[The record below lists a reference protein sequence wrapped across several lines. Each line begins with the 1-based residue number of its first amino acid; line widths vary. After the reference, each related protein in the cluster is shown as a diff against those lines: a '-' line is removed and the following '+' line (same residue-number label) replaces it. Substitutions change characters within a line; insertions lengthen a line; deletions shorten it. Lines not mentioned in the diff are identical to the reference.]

1 MEGIIVLDKPQDF
14 TSFDAVA
21 VVRGLTRER
30 RIGHTGTL
38 DPMATGV
45 LPLLL
50 GRATKAVSLL
60 PETAKTYEASFRFGE
75 AYTTGDVTG
84 EVIKTDETPVLRAA
98 LETALDSFRGDILQV
113 PPMYS
118 AVSVNGQRLY
128 KLARQ
133 GIEIEREAR
142 PVHIAELTLLEY
154 NENEKTGK
162 LHVTCSK
169 GTYIRTLI
177 EDIAQKCGTVGAMTA
192 LRRTAA
198 CGFTLADAVS
208 LDTLKAM
215 KENGES
221 FDEILRP
228 VEKLFSM
235 LTAVSVTPAQA
246 QRYLNGGALTIS
258 RCRAPK
264 IAMPEARRSRC
275 TKTARSSWD
284 LLARKTENSNTLSHF
299 QKNERESA
307 HARHSQYGRNT
318 KVHRRE
324 KNGGRARRV

>member
-133 GIEIEREAR
+133 GIEAEIHTIEGSVEIAPAVGLSDAIFDIVSSGGTLVSNGLREVETVLRSEAAL
-142 PVHIAELTLLEY
+142 IA
-154 NENEKTGK
+154 
-162 LHVTCSK
+162 CP
-169 GTYIRTLI
+169 
-177 EDIAQKCGTVGAMTA
+177 
-192 LRRTAA
+192 
-198 CGFTLADAVS
+198 S
-208 LDTLKAM
+208 LDADKRSQTEQLVFRFRSIRESRDM
-215 KENGES
+215 KYVLMN
-221 FDEILRP
+221 LP
-228 VEKLFSM
+228 VEKVAEA
-235 LTAVSVTPAQA
+235 TALLPGMRSPTILPLAQEGWCSLHAVIGKA
-246 QRYLNGGALTIS
+246 QLWERIERLKAIGAEGILV
-258 RCRAPK
+258 
-264 IAMPEARRSRC
+264 
-275 TKTARSSWD
+275 
-284 LLARKTENSNTLSHF
+284 LALENMI
-299 QKNERESA
+299 R
-307 HARHSQYGRNT
+307 
-318 KVHRRE
+318 
-324 KNGGRARRV
+324 

>member
-1 MEGIIVLDKPQDF
+1 
-14 TSFDAVA
+14 
-21 VVRGLTRER
+21 
-30 RIGHTGTL
+30 
-38 DPMATGV
+38 
-45 LPLLL
+45 
-50 GRATKAVSLL
+50 
-60 PETAKTYEASFRFGE
+60 
-75 AYTTGDVTG
+75 
-84 EVIKTDETPVLRAA
+84 
-98 LETALDSFRGDILQV
+98 
-113 PPMYS
+113 MYS

-128 KLARQ
+128 MLARQ
-133 GIEIEREAR
+133 GIDIERDAR

-154 NENEKTGK
+154 HEHETTGK

-264 IAMPEARRSRC
+264 IAMPEGTQVALYEDGE
-275 TKTARSSWD
+275 KF
-284 LLARKTENSNTLSHF
+284 LGLARAENGEFKYVKSFS
-299 QKNERESA
+299 
-307 HARHSQYGRNT
+307 
-318 KVHRRE
+318 E
-324 KNGGRARRV
+324 K

>member
-21 VVRGLTRER
+21 VVRGLMRER

-133 GIEIEREAR
+133 GIEVEREAR

-215 KENGES
+215 KESGES

-235 LTAVSVTPAQA
+235 FTAVSVTPAQA

-264 IAMPEARRSRC
+264 IAMPEGTQVALYEDGE
-275 TKTARSSWD
+275 KF
-284 LLARKTENSNTLSHF
+284 LGLARAENGEFKYVKSFS
-299 QKNERESA
+299 
-307 HARHSQYGRNT
+307 
-318 KVHRRE
+318 E
-324 KNGGRARRV
+324 K

>member
-21 VVRGLTRER
+21 VVRGLTHER

-98 LETALDSFRGDILQV
+98 LEIALDSFRGDILQV

-133 GIEIEREAR
+133 GIEVEREAR

-162 LHVTCSK
+162 LHVT
-169 GTYIRTLI
+169 
-177 EDIAQKCGTVGAMTA
+177 
-192 LRRTAA
+192 
-198 CGFTLADAVS
+198 
-208 LDTLKAM
+208 
-215 KENGES
+215 
-221 FDEILRP
+221 
-228 VEKLFSM
+228 
-235 LTAVSVTPAQA
+235 
-246 QRYLNGGALTIS
+246 
-258 RCRAPK
+258 
-264 IAMPEARRSRC
+264 
-275 TKTARSSWD
+275 
-284 LLARKTENSNTLSHF
+284 
-299 QKNERESA
+299 
-307 HARHSQYGRNT
+307 
-318 KVHRRE
+318 
-324 KNGGRARRV
+324 

>member
-133 GIEIEREAR
+133 GQEVAREPR
-142 PVHIAELTLLEY
+142 FIRVSKFDLLSW
-154 NENEKTGK
+154 ENPKAKFILSCT
-162 LHVTCSK
+162 K
-169 GTYIRTLI
+169 GTYVRTLCHDLGKRI
-177 EDIAQKCGTVGAMTA
+177 GCGARMTA
-192 LRRTAA
+192 LRRISSDKFNVAEA
-198 CGFTLADAVS
+198 VTLDELSQMSPSTIKKILIPVRSAVPS
-208 LDTLKAM
+208 LA
-215 KENGES
+215 
-221 FDEILRP
+221 F
-228 VEKLFSM
+228 
-235 LTAVSVTPAQA
+235 
-246 QRYLNGGALTIS
+246 
-258 RCRAPK
+258 
-264 IAMPEARRSRC
+264 
-275 TKTARSSWD
+275 
-284 LLARKTENSNTLSHF
+284 
-299 QKNERESA
+299 
-307 HARHSQYGRNT
+307 
-318 KVHRRE
+318 
-324 KNGGRARRV
+324 

>member
-128 KLARQ
+128 KL
-133 GIEIEREAR
+133 
-142 PVHIAELTLLEY
+142 TLLEY

-228 VEKLFSM
+228 VETLFSM

-264 IAMPEARRSRC
+264 IAMPEGTQVALYEDGE
-275 TKTARSSWD
+275 KF
-284 LLARKTENSNTLSHF
+284 LGLARAENGEFKYVKSFS
-299 QKNERESA
+299 
-307 HARHSQYGRNT
+307 
-318 KVHRRE
+318 E
-324 KNGGRARRV
+324 K

>member
-133 GIEIEREAR
+133 GIEVEREAR

-154 NENEKTGK
+154 NENGK
-162 LHVTCSK
+162 NRQAARHVLERHVYPHADRRHCPK
-169 GTYIRTLI
+169 MRHGRCH
-177 EDIAQKCGTVGAMTA
+177 DGAQKN
-192 LRRTAA
+192 
-198 CGFTLADAVS
+198 S
-208 LDTLKAM
+208 
-215 KENGES
+215 
-221 FDEILRP
+221 
-228 VEKLFSM
+228 
-235 LTAVSVTPAQA
+235 SV
-246 QRYLNGGALTIS
+246 RLY
-258 RCRAPK
+258 
-264 IAMPEARRSRC
+264 ARRR
-275 TKTARSSWD
+275 R
-284 LLARKTENSNTLSHF
+284 LA
-299 QKNERESA
+299 
-307 HARHSQYGRNT
+307 
-318 KVHRRE
+318 
-324 KNGGRARRV
+324 

>member
-1 MEGIIVLDKPQDF
+1 
-14 TSFDAVA
+14 
-21 VVRGLTRER
+21 
-30 RIGHTGTL
+30 
-38 DPMATGV
+38 
-45 LPLLL
+45 
-50 GRATKAVSLL
+50 
-60 PETAKTYEASFRFGE
+60 
-75 AYTTGDVTG
+75 
-84 EVIKTDETPVLRAA
+84 
-98 LETALDSFRGDILQV
+98 
-113 PPMYS
+113 MYS

-133 GIEIEREAR
+133 GIEVEREAR

-264 IAMPEARRSRC
+264 IAMPEGTQVALYEDGE
-275 TKTARSSWD
+275 KF
-284 LLARKTENSNTLSHF
+284 LGLARAENGEFKYVKSFS
-299 QKNERESA
+299 K
-307 HARHSQYGRNT
+307 
-318 KVHRRE
+318 K
-324 KNGGRARRV
+324 

>member
-50 GRATKAVSLL
+50 GPRHKSRVGFCR
-60 PETAKTYEASFRFGE
+60 ETAKTYEASFRFGE

-133 GIEIEREAR
+133 GIEIERE
-142 PVHIAELTLLEY
+142 
-154 NENEKTGK
+154 
-162 LHVTCSK
+162 
-169 GTYIRTLI
+169 
-177 EDIAQKCGTVGAMTA
+177 GAA
-192 LRRTAA
+192 PY
-198 CGFTLADAVS
+198 
-208 LDTLKAM
+208 
-215 KENGES
+215 
-221 FDEILRP
+221 ILR
-228 VEKLFSM
+228 S
-235 LTAVSVTPAQA
+235 
-246 QRYLNGGALTIS
+246 S
-258 RCRAPK
+258 RCSNITRMKKPASCT
-264 IAMPEARRSRC
+264 SR
-275 TKTARSSWD
+275 
-284 LLARKTENSNTLSHF
+284 ARKA
-299 QKNERESA
+299 RISA
-307 HARHSQYGRNT
+307 R
-318 KVHRRE
+318 
-324 KNGGRARRV
+324 

>member
-1 MEGIIVLDKPQDF
+1 
-14 TSFDAVA
+14 
-21 VVRGLTRER
+21 
-30 RIGHTGTL
+30 
-38 DPMATGV
+38 
-45 LPLLL
+45 
-50 GRATKAVSLL
+50 
-60 PETAKTYEASFRFGE
+60 
-75 AYTTGDVTG
+75 
-84 EVIKTDETPVLRAA
+84 
-98 LETALDSFRGDILQV
+98 
-113 PPMYS
+113 MYS

-264 IAMPEARRSRC
+264 IAMPEGTQVALYEDGE
-275 TKTARSSWD
+275 KF
-284 LLARKTENSNTLSHF
+284 LGLARAETENSNTLSHF
-299 QKNERESA
+299 QKIERESA
-307 HARHSQYGRNT
+307 HARHSQYGRIR
-318 KVHRRE
+318 KFIGE
-324 KNGGRARRV
+324 KNGRSRSARLTACISGIIRSFARRWKAGTHTRCFHVSG